1 MQLSALTVGE
11 AMVENLEVGVS
22 VLSPRVPSVGG
33 EHAAAQ
39 AWRDLVSVFFPR
51 VLSVDGL
58 LGGDFL
64 TQFKMTLDRTT
75 RQLWLE
81 PHQPVRP

>member
-11 AMVENLEVGVS
+11 AMVENLEEGVS
-22 VLSPRVPSVGG
+22 VLS
-33 EHAAAQ
+33 
-39 AWRDLVSVFFPR
+39 PR